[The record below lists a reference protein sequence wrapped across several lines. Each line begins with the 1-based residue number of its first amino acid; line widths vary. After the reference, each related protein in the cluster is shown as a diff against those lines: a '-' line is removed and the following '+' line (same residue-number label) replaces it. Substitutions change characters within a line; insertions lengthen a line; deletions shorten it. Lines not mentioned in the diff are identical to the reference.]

1 LMNGHDETCD
11 ERIRCGRH
19 GRRDAG
25 ASPSQ
30 DPGVVRSWGASW
42 GDYDGGVDDGDAD
55 DRECNNGGERRRR
68 ARQANHIDDNVALA
82 GAEGLAEDGQS
93 RGER

>member
-1 LMNGHDETCD
+1 MSGHDETCD

-25 ASPSQ
+25 ASPGQ
-30 DPGVVRSWGASW
+30 DPGVVRSWSG
-42 GDYDGGVDDGDAD
+42 GDYDVSDAIGDAD
-55 DRECNNGGERRRR
+55 DRECDDRECERRRR
-68 ARQANHIDDNVALA
+68 AGQANHVDVDNVALA
-82 GAEGLAEDGQS
+82 GAEGFPEDGQS